1 MHRYRLTVYYDDKV
15 TETEVAQKVV
25 VVGEDDKAA
34 LAAARDIVAHD
45 AAGGRVRGMRV
56 IEKER
61 ITPGVKFRGDPYIP
75 FAHLT
80 ASAEKRLRAA
90 RTRAFTP

>member
-1 MHRYRLTVYYDDKV
+1 MYRYRLTVYYDDKV
-15 TETEVAQKVV
+15 TDMEVAQKVV
-25 VVGEDDKAA
+25 VLGEDDQAA
-34 LAAARDIVAHD
+34 LAAARDVVAHD

-61 ITPGVKFRGDPYIP
+61 VTPGVKFRGDPYIP

-90 RTRAFTP
+90 RTRTIAP